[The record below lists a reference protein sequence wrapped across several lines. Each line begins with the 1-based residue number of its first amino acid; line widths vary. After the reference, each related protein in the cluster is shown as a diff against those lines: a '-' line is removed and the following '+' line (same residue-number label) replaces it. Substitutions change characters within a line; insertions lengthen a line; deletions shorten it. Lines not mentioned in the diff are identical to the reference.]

1 MFRRSVKRQ
10 QPGWLAVAPAGEQAR
25 AAHVVWPPGEL
36 RPQLRWAGSVGWREP
51 AGALAQLRREPALRG
66 LRSVALLRRDQYQL
80 LPLDAPDV
88 PRESWRD
95 AVRWQLKDM
104 VDFAVEDAGIDLL
117 EVPADASQRG
127 RAGLLAAIAPRQALE
142 AVVQAGDNAR
152 MPWQAIDLP
161 DTALRNLCTL
171 AEDGPRGLA
180 LLWLG
185 EQHGTLVITAMGE
198 LLMARP
204 IELTLAQVEPTPAT
218 SRPPAR
224 PASGEPDGG
233 LDFALRDAGSMP
245 HDTPDPTAAWD
256 RAALEILRTLDH
268 CERLFNRV
276 GIGRLAVCPGHA
288 SGFIAHLGGLVDLPV
303 QPFDLARHVDLASV
317 PALADPAEQA
327 RYLCAIGAALR
338 PE

>member
-1 MFRRSVKRQ
+1 MFSRSAKRQ
-10 QPGWLAVAPAGEQAR
+10 QPGWLAVAPVGELAR
-25 AAHVVWPPGEL
+25 AAHVVWPAGEM
-36 RPQLRWAGSVGWREP
+36 RPQLRWVGSAGWQEP
-51 AGALAQLRREPALRG
+51 AVGLGQLRREPALRG
-66 LRSVALLRRDQYQL
+66 LRSVALLQREQYQL

-104 VDFAVEDAGIDLL
+104 VDFPVDDAGIDLL

-127 RAGLLAAIAPRQALE
+127 RAGLLAAVAPRTALE
-142 AVVQAGDNAR
+142 AIVQGGDEAR

-171 AEDGPRGLA
+171 GEDGPRGVA

-185 EQHGTLVITAMGE
+185 ERHGALVITAMGE
-198 LLMARP
+198 LLMTRP
-204 IELTLAQVEPTPAT
+204 LDLTLAQVEPTDDPA
-218 SRPPAR
+218 
-224 PASGEPDGG
+224 PD
-233 LDFALRDAGSMP
+233 A
-245 HDTPDPTAAWD
+245 TAAWD

-276 GIGRLAVCPGHA
+276 GIGRLQVCPGHA
-288 SGFIAHLGGLVDLPV
+288 TGFIAHLGGLVDLPV
-303 QPFDLARHVDLASV
+303 QPYELAAQVDIDAV
-317 PALADPAEQA
+317 PALSDPAEQA

>member
-1 MFRRSVKRQ
+1 MFRRSVLRQ
-10 QPGWLAVAPAGEQAR
+10 QPGWLAVAPAGEAAR
-25 AAHVVWPPGEL
+25 AAHVVWPAGEL
-36 RPQLRWAGSVGWREP
+36 RPQLRWAGSTGWREP
-51 AGALAQLRREPALRG
+51 AAGLSQLRRSPELRG
-66 LRSVALLRRDQYQL
+66 LRSVALLPREHYQL

-104 VDFAVEDAGIDLL
+104 VDFPVEDAGIDLL
-117 EVPADASQRG
+117 EIPADASQRG
-127 RAGLLAAIAPRQALE
+127 RAGLLAAVAPRSVLQAL
-142 AVVQAGDNAR
+142 VQCGDEAR

-161 DTALRNLCTL
+161 DTALRNLCAL
-171 AEDGPRGLA
+171 GEDGARGVA

-185 EQHGTLVITAMGE
+185 ERHGTLVITAMGE

-204 IELTLAQVEPTPAT
+204 IELTLAQVEPSDGPAPET
-218 SRPPAR
+218 
-224 PASGEPDGG
+224 
-233 LDFALRDAGSMP
+233 
-245 HDTPDPTAAWD
+245 TAAWD

-276 GIGRLAVCPGHA
+276 GIGHLAICPSHA

-303 QPFDLARHVDLASV
+303 QPYALESHVDIDAV

-338 PE
+338 PD